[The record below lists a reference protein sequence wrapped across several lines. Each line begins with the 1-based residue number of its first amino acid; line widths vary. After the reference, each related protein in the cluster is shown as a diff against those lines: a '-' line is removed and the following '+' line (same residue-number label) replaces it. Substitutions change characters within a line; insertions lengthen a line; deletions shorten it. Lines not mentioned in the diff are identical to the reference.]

1 MKFGALALL
10 AAGAS
15 AASSENSLM
24 KGLSG
29 DVTIDHIAASLDE
42 LCHRQGSPACDKTL
56 GEIVRDEPS
65 FCDTRCP
72 LGMSRAQPH
81 QSFLQNDLEEALGMK
96 QRSG

>member
-24 KGLSG
+24 KSLSN
-29 DVTIDHIAASLDE
+29 DVTIGHIAASLDK
-42 LCHRQGSPACDKTL
+42 LCHVKGSPACDKTL
-56 GEIVRDEPS
+56 GEIVGDGPS
-65 FCDTRCP
+65 FCDTHCP
-72 LGMSRAQPH
+72 RVMSRAQPH

-96 QRSG
+96 QR